1 MRNIRYS
8 GDHDAVP
15 RAVVAIGNQYPAGY
29 AGLPHSHRRS
39 QLLYGACGMM
49 TVSTRHGAWVVP
61 PERAVWLPA
70 GEVHDVQTIQGPV
83 HTYSAYIWPDA
94 IQGLPR
100 QCQVLGMTAL
110 MRSLLLEAV
119 DVPLH
124 YDAAGRDGLLMALL
138 LQEARRLPVLP
149 LSLPFP
155 QDRRL
160 ARRCKRLLQQPTPH
174 DTIEHWSNALQVSR
188 RAFTRQF
195 RAETGMS
202 FGAWRQQACLFAA
215 LPRLAAGVAVTT
227 VALDLGYRS
236 PAAFTGMFRRLL
248 GAPPSRYFRSASVE
262 DLRSTMSNSM
272 PKGSRM

>member
-8 GDHDAVP
+8 AEYDTVP
-15 RAVVAIGNQYPAGY
+15 RSVVAIGNEYPTGY
-29 AGLPHSHRRS
+29 AGAPHSHRRS
-39 QLLYGACGMM
+39 QLLYGASGVM

-70 GEVHDVQTIQGPV
+70 GEVHDVAIIQGPV
-83 HTYSAYIWPDA
+83 STRSAYVWPDA
-94 IQGLPR
+94 IEGLP
-100 QCQVLGMTAL
+100 QCCQVLGMTPL

-124 YDAAGRDGLLMALL
+124 YDTEGRDGLVMALL

-155 QDRRL
+155 KDRLL
-160 ARRCKRLLQQPTPH
+160 ARRCKRLLERPTPH
-174 DTIEHWSNALQVSR
+174 DTIERWSEALQMSR
-188 RAFTRQF
+188 RAFTRHF

-202 FGAWRQQACLFAA
+202 FGGWRQQACLFAA

-227 VALDLGYRS
+227 VALDLGYDS
-236 PAAFTGMFRRLL
+236 PAAFTSMFRRAL
-248 GAPPSRYFRSASVE
+248 GAPPSRYFRSAMSVQGLHLQE
-262 DLRSTMSNSM
+262 A
-272 PKGSRM
+272 

>member
-1 MRNIRYS
+1 MRNLRYS
-8 GDHDAVP
+8 TEYDSVP
-15 RAVVAIGNQYPAGY
+15 RPVVAIGNEYPAGY
-29 AGLPHSHRRS
+29 SGTPHSHRRA
-39 QLLYGACGMM
+39 QLLYGASGLM

-70 GEVHDVQTIQGPV
+70 GEVHNVDMPQGPV
-83 HTYSAYIWPDA
+83 STRSAYVWPDA
-94 IQGLPR
+94 IQGLPQR
-100 QCQVLGMTAL
+100 CQVLGMTPL

-124 YDAAGRDGLLMALL
+124 YDTQGRDGLVMALL

-155 QDRRL
+155 RDRQL
-160 ARRCKRLLQQPTPH
+160 ARRCKRLLERPTPH
-174 DTIEHWSNALQVSR
+174 DTIERWSEALQMSR
-188 RAFTRQF
+188 RAFTRHF

-227 VALDLGYRS
+227 VALDLGYDS
-236 PAAFTGMFRRLL
+236 PAAFTSMFRRAL
-248 GAPPSRYFRSASVE
+248 GTPPSRYFRSAVPAE
-262 DLRSTMSNSM
+262 
-272 PKGSRM
+272 GSQLEGG